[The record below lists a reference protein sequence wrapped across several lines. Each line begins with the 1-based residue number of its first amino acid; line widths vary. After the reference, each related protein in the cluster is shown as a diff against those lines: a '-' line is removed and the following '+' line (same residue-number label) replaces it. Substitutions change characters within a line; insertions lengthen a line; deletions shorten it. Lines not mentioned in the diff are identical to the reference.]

1 MKNLNLIKQL
11 YNSISNISYFVRCN
25 RVSTTAVLVGL
36 IGLSDLAVGREQHD
50 AHTHG
55 VANMTLVSENG
66 VLEIEFESPAVSLLG
81 FEHKPSTQ
89 EHINAVEAAK
99 VILKSSP
106 TVFTMQGAKCS
117 ADTINVDILGPAG
130 EVLEDKH
137 DDHEHE
143 AHSDKHDDHA
153 HEAHSEDKHDDH
165 EDEAHSEGDH
175 DDHEHETHSKGKQ
188 DEHERNESHSEVSA
202 SYVYRCDNTE
212 KLKSIN
218 VALFEHFSGLEKI
231 NVNWVTE
238 TQQGQVIL
246 RSASSIIKLK

>member
-106 TVFTMQGAKCS
+106 TVFTAQGAKCS
-117 ADTINVDILGPAG
+117 VDIINVDILGPAG
-130 EVLEDKH
+130 EALEDEH
-137 DDHEHE
+137 DDHAHETHLEDEHDDH
-143 AHSDKHDDHA
+143 AHETHSEEEHDDHA
-153 HEAHSEDKHDDH
+153 HEAHSEEEHDNH
-165 EDEAHSEGDH
+165 V
-175 DDHEHETHSKGKQ
+175 Q
-188 DEHERNESHSEVSA
+188 HERSESHSEVSA